1 MVYNHSAHKA
11 WATDENCILLE
22 SPGKERAADGLFFS
36 ESGDFN
42 IGNIGSFDADQAVA
56 AMEKAETKVGQVNSA
71 GIKLQEDFSY
81 EKTLD
86 IILNKMELQ
95 NG

>member
-1 MVYNHSAHKA
+1 
-11 WATDENCILLE
+11 
-22 SPGKERAADGLFFS
+22 
-36 ESGDFN
+36 
-42 IGNIGSFDADQAVA
+42 
-56 AMEKAETKVGQVNSA
+56 MEKAETKVGQVNSA